1 MAKRSITG
9 LVLTLAVGAVS
20 AQQYGIQPI
29 QPFQPIM
36 PFSGAPPVSAPRT
49 YFGADGSITTI
60 REIPRSTWT
69 QPRSFGY
76 TEIPGHG
83 FNDGRFNS
91 RSRIFTEPDA
101 NPYNSN
107 WWGWNQ

>member
-1 MAKRSITG
+1 MAKRTIATLT
-9 LVLTLAVGAVS
+9 LVLACGAAG
-20 AQQYGIQPI
+20 AQYSQHYGFQPI
-29 QPFQPIM
+29 QPYGAY
-36 PFSGAPPVSAPRT
+36 GAPSVSAPRT
-49 YFGADGSITTI
+49 YFGADGSMTTI
-60 REIPRSTWT
+60 TEIPRSTWT

-101 NPYNSN
+101 GQYNSSGT
-107 WWGWNQ
+107 WGWNQ